1 MRANV
6 FFAMMNVVWMA
17 GTFLGSAIL
26 SLFPATSSMVFVIFA
41 GIVALAIV
49 GSFVVFRNLWV
60 SLPESQGGSRLL
72 HIERLEAQ
80 AGLTSREIEVFR
92 LLADGRSLPYVQEH
106 LFISEGTART
116 HIKHIYAKLGIHSK
130 QELLDVVEGSA
141 GCVSNE

>member
-1 MRANV
+1 
-6 FFAMMNVVWMA
+6 MMNVVWMA

-26 SLFPATSSMVFVIFA
+26 YLFPATSSMVFVIFA
-41 GIVALAIV
+41 GILALAIV

-60 SLPESQGGSRLL
+60 SLSESQDGSRLL